1 MAVCKMN
8 LVSIIGPVK
17 KLDELVNICG
27 ESGVFQPDNVYS
39 FYSST
44 ENFSPITEENPFSA
58 PLAKLKNA
66 IYSCGGKVENADVS
80 GFQVS
85 RSKIDKFVNYFSEKV
100 ETLVDK
106 KREIHT
112 NITNL
117 NDEFE
122 KLKHFRG
129 LDKTMD
135 EVLSCEYIK
144 ARFGRMPVE
153 NFSQFEKIS
162 QESKLRGL
170 DLMFFEFDNDD
181 ENVWGIYFARV
192 EDLEEIDRI
201 FSKMQFREVKMRM
214 SEKTPV
220 DRSNEIKI
228 QLSILERNL
237 EVIEEEIARF
247 WSEQKAKCMQFYKKI
262 EKLSAYF
269 EIKSYAAKYGDSFI
283 LVGWVPEYEIK
294 GFKEKIGTIKELKC
308 SVDSGDDLL
317 KNSPPVKL
325 KNNRLF
331 RPFEFFVSTYG
342 MPCYNEIDPTVFVA
356 MTYPLLFGIMF
367 ADLGQGLLVA
377 LVGWLMF
384 KFKNMKLGKVMIPCG
399 LASAFFGLIFGSVFG
414 FEHALD
420 PVYQKVFGLKE
431 KPIDV
436 MGPSSS
442 NMIIYSA
449 VGIGIV
455 LLIISMIFGIC
466 SNVKRKN
473 IGEAIFGP
481 SGICGLTFYS
491 SVIFML
497 LDSMIFHTGVVSVV
511 YVLGLII
518 LPLILIMFKD
528 VLADLVE
535 GKKDWKPE
543 SWVDYVLQSF
553 FELFE
558 VLLSYAANTMS
569 FLRVGA
575 FVLVHAGMMMVVFTV
590 AEMVGGVGY
599 IIILVLGNILVAAL
613 EALLSGIQVLRLE
626 FYEMFSKFF
635 EGQGRPF
642 SPVVAD
648 QYTK

>member
-44 ENFSPITEENPFSA
+44 ENFSPITEENPFSG

-66 IYSCGGKVENADVS
+66 IYSCGGKVESADVS

-100 ETLVDK
+100 EALVDK

-112 NITNL
+112 DMTNL

-122 KLKHFRG
+122 KLKHFHG

-144 ARFGRMPVE
+144 ARFGRIPVE
-153 NFSQFEKIS
+153 NFSQFDKIS

-170 DLMFFEFDNDD
+170 DLMFFEFDNDG

-192 EDLEEIDRI
+192 EDLEEIDRV

-214 SEKTPV
+214 SEKTPS
-220 DRSNEIKI
+220 DRSKEIKI
-228 QLSILERNL
+228 QLGVLERNL
-237 EVIEEEIARF
+237 EVIESEIAKF

-262 EKLSAYF
+262 EKLSTYF

-283 LVGWVPEYEIK
+283 LVGWVPEDEIK

-325 KNNRLF
+325 KNKWLF

-342 MPCYNEIDPTVFVA
+342 MPCYNEIDPTTFVA
-356 MTYPLLFGIMF
+356 VTYPLLFGIMF

-420 PVYQKVFGLKE
+420 PLYQKVFGLKE

-466 SNVKRKN
+466 SNIKRKN

-535 GKKDWKPE
+535 GKKDWQPE
-543 SWVDYVLQSF
+543 SWVDYILQSF

-599 IIILVLGNILVAAL
+599 IIILILGNILVAAL